1 MNFNTLF
8 LVLLLLVTLTKLW
21 LSRRQLNHVWI
32 HQNKVPNAFSASISL
47 EQHQKAANYT
57 VAKVKMT
64 MISTVIESIWLYC
77 LIEEG
82 LLSLWNN
89 WLINHFQSPLLSGM
103 LLIGGVSLMGAI
115 IDLPLTLYST
125 FIIEQRFGFNRMT
138 PQMYVIDL
146 FKNTLLGMVLG
157 IPIILAALWMMASLG
172 SYWWLYAWCAWMLF
186 NTLLLAIYPTWIAP
200 LFNRFSPLPE
210 GELRKKVEQLIKTC
224 GFNASGLF
232 VMDGSK
238 RSSHGNA
245 YFTGFGKAKRVV
257 FFDTLLE
264 SLDTDEILA
273 VLAHELGHYR
283 LRHVI
288 YRLISIFILSL
299 AFLAL
304 LGWFYTSNW
313 FYVGLGHQIP
323 SNAMALT
330 LFMLVIPII
339 GFPLQPLMSLF
350 SRKHEFEADAYAS
363 RYAKAD
369 SLISALV
376 KLYKENAAT
385 LTPDP
390 LHSAIYDSHPPA
402 AIRIA
407 HLDRLARHPA

>member
-8 LVLLLLVTLTKLW
+8 LIFLVSVTLIRLW
-21 LSRRQLNHVWI
+21 LSVRQIKHVTL
-32 HQNKVPNAFSASISL
+32 HQEQVPKAFSNSVSL
-47 EQHQKAANYT
+47 EQHQKAAHYT
-57 VAKVKMT
+57 TAKVKLSLFNT
-64 MISTVIESIWLYC
+64 LIESLWIYA
-77 LIEEG
+77 LIELG
-82 LLSLWNN
+82 ILSWWNN
-89 WLINHFQSPLLSGM
+89 WLITHLQTSLLSGI
-103 LLIGGVSLMGAI
+103 LLIAGVTLMGSI
-115 IDLPLTLYST
+115 IELPLNLYST
-125 FIIEQRFGFNRMT
+125 FVIEQRFGFNRLT
-138 PQMYVIDL
+138 PAMYLSDL
-146 FKNTLLGMVLG
+146 FKNTLIG
-157 IPIILAALWMMASLG
+157 ILIGVPIILAALWMMASLG
-172 SYWWLYAWCAWMLF
+172 THWWLYAWGAWMLF
-186 NTLLLAIYPTWIAP
+186 NILLLAIYPTWIAP

-210 GELRKKVEQLIKTC
+210 GDLKTQVEQLINTC
-224 GFNASGLF
+224 GFNTSGLY

-257 FFDTLLE
+257 FFDTLIN
-264 SLDTDEILA
+264 SLNTDEILA

-283 LRHVI
+283 LRHVL
-288 YRLISIFILSL
+288 YRLVSIFVLSL
-299 AFLAL
+299 VFLAL

-313 FYVGLGHQIP
+313 FYMGLGHQIP

-330 LFMLVIPII
+330 LFTLILPIL

-363 RYAKAD
+363 RYAHAH

-402 AIRIA
+402 SIRIA
-407 HLDRLARHPA
+407 HLEKLALTAG